1 MLALVTMEASPAA
14 TTAAVASTGSWV
26 MKGMLEVEPVSVDV
40 VVVGPDPPVL
50 MLSPAVPACVTRLL
64 STDVTVAMS
73 TGWVDP

>member
-1 MLALVTMEASPAA
+1 
-14 TTAAVASTGSWV
+14 

-64 STDVTVAMS
+64 RTDVTVAMS
-73 TGWVDP
+73 TGWVEP